1 MDPQY
6 GDILT
11 DHFTHPRNV
20 GALDKSSPRVGTGI
34 VGTEDCG
41 DVIRLQIEAGDDG
54 RIVEARFKT
63 FGCAPA
69 IAASSWTTEWLKG
82 RTIGQAELLDRSYV
96 ADELSLP
103 PAKLHCSALA
113 ERAVKAAVADWKG
126 KDRSAGEA
134 LSLAAAVASGGGGG
148 TCPRTDRPCQTGC
161 TTPEG
166 GDHADH
172 AD

>member
-6 GDILT
+6 SEILT

-20 GALDKSSPRVGTGI
+20 GSLDKASRRVGTGI

-41 DVIRLQIEAGDDG
+41 DVIKLQVEAGDDG

-69 IAASSWTTEWLKG
+69 IATSSWTTEWLKG
-82 RTIGQAELLDRSYV
+82 RTIDQAQRLDRTDI
-96 ADELSLP
+96 AQELSLP

-113 ERAVKAAVADWKG
+113 EQAVRAAVADWERKH
-126 KDRSAGEA
+126 RPTEA
-134 LSLAAAVASGGGGG
+134 LSCTGSTGAQADQPG
-148 TCPRTDRPCQTGC
+148 QTGC
-161 TTPEG
+161 ATPKG
-166 GDHADH
+166 GPHADH
-172 AD
+172 VD